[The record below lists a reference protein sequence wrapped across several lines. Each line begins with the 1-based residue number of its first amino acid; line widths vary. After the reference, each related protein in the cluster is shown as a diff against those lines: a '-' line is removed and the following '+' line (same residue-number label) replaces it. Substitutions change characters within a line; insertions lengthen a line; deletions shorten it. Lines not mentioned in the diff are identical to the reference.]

1 MFQILD
7 NLKYI
12 FKGVKYSLLPLSLAN
27 QMAFPLSRHFR
38 SAVLNS
44 LVVGG
49 GGGNEER
56 QLQKR
61 RKRGERRKGWT
72 QRRKRGEGEGGALEE
87 RATVMR
93 NEVRNLNAAA
103 MRRNGN

>member
-12 FKGVKYSLLPLSLAN
+12 PKGVKYSLLPLSLAN

-44 LVVGG
+44 LVEGG
-49 GGGNEER
+49 RGGNEER

-61 RKRGERRKGWT
+61 KN
-72 QRRKRGEGEGGALEE
+72 EGGKEE
-87 RATVMR
+87 GV
-93 NEVRNLNAAA
+93 EEEEEK
-103 MRRNGN
+103 RRG